1 MQAVSARPHF
11 GSRRST
17 SSVWAPCCSCRKRRE
32 SRCPNRGAAYCA
44 CRTSGALGRSRLGK
58 DAHVGAGHS
67 MKVEG
72 EISVAAP
79 RARVFERLSDA
90 EFFAS
95 CIDGVSD
102 LTHNGGQSYCAT
114 FTTRVAFMRFTFKV
128 QVEMTRREPPSD
140 IEAKVEGNPVGVVGR
155 LAAGARTT
163 LSE

>member
-1 MQAVSARPHF
+1 
-11 GSRRST
+11 
-17 SSVWAPCCSCRKRRE
+17 
-32 SRCPNRGAAYCA
+32 
-44 CRTSGALGRSRLGK
+44 
-58 DAHVGAGHS
+58 

-163 LSE
+163 LSEQDGGTLIRYGVDAALTGKLGSIGEPVLRSKAKEMEKQFAARLRDAFAGGAEAAR